1 MAIINSLIQRMD
13 FEVIKSFDFLNVIQQ
28 KFIVNF
34 ITQSE
39 EYKQF

>member
-1 MAIINSLIQRMD
+1 MD